1 MVDITITS
9 IDTITAFDIET
20 GNYRFTLDELQN
32 VTVSQAQEKTDIT
45 GKQGRKLSSLK
56 RNKSVTVSGTNGL
69 MSCGLLEMQTG
80 TDFVNGPTE
89 VLWVD
94 YLTVDAQHEAVT
106 KYKAVGTVGAEID
119 ALYLKNTDST
129 LGEKLTQGNAAS
141 AGVYT
146 YTPSTKKLVFDSSVV
161 SGTEIVV
168 YYKRKI
174 VADVLKDYSDVYSE
188 KCMLYIDATGE
199 DKCAKIYHLQIFVPK
214 ADFSGEFSLEFGDNQ
229 SVHAFEA
236 EALSGACGTRGE
248 FFTYTVFGENDDDYL
263 PLASIA
269 ITTPP
274 TKTTYTT
281 GQTFDPTGM
290 VVTATYGD
298 SEKTAAITGYTYA
311 PTTALTNATTAIT
324 ISYTE
329 NGVTKTVTQT
339 ITVT

>member
-80 TDFVNGPTE
+80 TDFANGPTE

-94 YLTVDAQHEAVT
+94 YLTVDAQHEATT
-106 KYKAVGTVGAEID
+106 KYKAVGTEGAEID
-119 ALYLKNTDST
+119 ALYLKNADST
-129 LGEKLTQGNAAS
+129 LGQKLTQDSTAS

-146 YTPSTKKLVFDSSVV
+146 YTPSTKTLEFDSSVA

-174 VADVLKDYSDVYSE
+174 VADVLKDYSDVYSQ

-269 ITTPP
+269 ITTAP
-274 TKTTYTT
+274 KTEYTT
-281 GQTFDPTGM
+281 GQTFNPAGM
-290 VVTATYGD
+290 VITATYGD
-298 SEKTAAITGYTYA
+298 GEKTAVVTGYTYA
-311 PTTALTNATTAIT
+311 PTGALTNANTTVT

-329 NGVTKTVTQT
+329 HGVTKTATQA
-339 ITVT
+339 ITVS

>member
-9 IDTITAFDIET
+9 LDTITAFDIET

-32 VTVSQAQEKTDIT
+32 VTVSQGQEKTDIT

-56 RNKSVTVSGTNGL
+56 RNKSVTISGTNGL
-69 MSCGLLEMQTG
+69 MSCGLLELQTG
-80 TDFVNGPTE
+80 TEFVNGPTE

-94 YLTVDAQHEAVT
+94 YLTVNSSHEAT
-106 KYKAVGTVGAEID
+106 TQYTAVGTAGAEID
-119 ALYLKNTDST
+119 ALYLKNADST
-129 LGEKLTQGNAAS
+129 LGAKLTQGVAAA

-146 YTPSTKKLVFDSSVV
+146 YTPSTKKLVFNSDVADK
-161 SGTEIVV
+161 TEIVV

-174 VADVLKDYSDVYSE
+174 VADVLKDYSDLYSE

-236 EALSGACGTRGE
+236 DALAGACGNRGE
-248 FFTYTVFGENDDDYL
+248 FFTYTVFGQNDDDYSS
-263 PLASIA
+263 LASIA
-269 ITTPP
+269 ITTAP
-274 TKTTYTT
+274 TKTSYTT
-281 GQTFDPTGM
+281 GESFNPAGM
-290 VVTATYGD
+290 VVTATYEDG
-298 SEKTAAITGYTYA
+298 STKVVTGYTYT
-311 PTTALTNATTAIT
+311 PSGSLTNQNTTIT

-329 NGVTKTVTQT
+329 HGVTKTKTQA